1 MKASRSVGG
10 NLRDAGQ
17 DRRAPRQ
24 ARPPLHPQTGP
35 PAAPRPPRR
44 PQTKAALHRSPRWAG
59 AGYITIARSHC
70 YRSRPGVST
79 VLARSGW
86 RCVSAFFARRP
97 GDCGAGNGSS
107 CHPAPRAEVAEAAGV
122 AAGSGGA
129 GGRGDGQTS
138 PGSGAPGSLR
148 GRRSTLRQV
157 PWPLSSLPA
166 RRREGAGSGFC
177 RAAPQP
183 SAGPE
188 APNI

>member
-24 ARPPLHPQTGP
+24 ARAPCTPRPAHLLRPAPLGVHKRRRRCTGP
-35 PAAPRPPRR
+35 HGGPGPVTS
-44 PQTKAALHRSPRWAG
+44 QSPG
-59 AGYITIARSHC
+59 AIVTDPV
-70 YRSRPGVST
+70 PGVST
-79 VLARSGW
+79 VLARSRW

-166 RRREGAGSGFC
+166 RRREGAGSGLC